1 MAHLSIIIPAY
12 NEEKR
17 IGSTLHKLYQFLSSQ
32 KYDYEVIVVDDGSVD
47 GTASEADNSALS
59 RTGKLKVIKNE
70 KNSGKGFS
78 VRNGISNAAG
88 DYILLTDA
96 DLSTPIEEMGKL
108 FSFVKD
114 GYDIAIGSRA
124 LKNSKIEVHQPWYR
138 EIMGKTFNFL
148 VKSILMD
155 QFNDTQCGFKLF
167 KAQTAKDIASR
178 MKIDGFS
185 FDVEML
191 YLAANLG
198 YKIKEV
204 PVTWMNSPKSKV
216 NPLFDSTKMFFDL
229 IRIRILHG

>member
-1 MAHLSIIIPAY
+1 MIPAY

-47 GTASEADNSALS
+47 GTVSEADNSVLS

-78 VRNGISNAAG
+78 VRKGISNAAG

-124 LKNSKIEVHQPWYR
+124 LKNSNIEVHQPWYR

-204 PVTWMNSPKSKV
+204 PVTWINSPKSKV